1 MDLENIQ
8 KLRLEREQFL
18 ERFVSFAADST
29 EEKTI
34 SLNSSRNT
42 VNNNDSILKHSR
54 VMAEMHQLAQ
64 SREPIPVSRSVA
76 PSLVKSINNTQSI
89 QRTEPKVWE
98 SLLNSKSQNTP
109 RLISSTVKKPELTV
123 NDVQPERHC
132 YKAVDAFTQKLKQ
145 STINQN
151 AIQMQEVDD
160 SEDEELQKVVE
171 KSILRQKS
179 VVQESSSESESEVE
193 EIVQKSISIQTQT
206 LRRPNYIKEAMYAS
220 QPPRYEEV
228 AMTLSQ
234 GSKDYIKWAR
244 GLQ

>member
-64 SREPIPVSRSVA
+64 SRDHIPVSRSVA
-76 PSLVKSINNTQSI
+76 PSQIKSINNTYNTSQNA
-89 QRTEPKVWE
+89 QPKVWE

-109 RLISSTVKKPELTV
+109 RLISSVKQPELTV

-132 YKAVDAFTQKLKQ
+132 YKAIDAFTQRLKQ

-151 AIQMQEVDD
+151 AVQMQEVDQ

-179 VVQESSSESESEVE
+179 VVQESSSESEVE

-206 LRRPNYIKEAMYAS
+206 MRRPNYIKEAMYAS
-220 QPPRYEEV
+220 KPPRYEEV
-228 AMTLSQ
+228 ALTLSQ

>member
-64 SREPIPVSRSVA
+64 SRDPIPDSRSVA
-76 PSLVKSINNTQSI
+76 PSLVKSINNTQNTS
-89 QRTEPKVWE
+89 QNAQPKVWE
-98 SLLNSKSQNTP
+98 SLIGSKSQNTH
-109 RLISSTVKKPELTV
+109 RLISSVKQPELTV

-132 YKAVDAFTQKLKQ
+132 YKAIDAFTQRLKQ

-151 AIQMQEVDD
+151 AVQMQEVDQ

-179 VVQESSSESESEVE
+179 VVQESSSESEVE

-206 LRRPNYIKEAMYAS
+206 QRRPNYIKEAMYAS
-220 QPPRYEEV
+220 KPPRYEEV
-228 AMTLSQ
+228 ALTLSQ